1 MLPQGVVS
9 VSYNTTLSATGGVV
23 PYAWNVASGNL
34 PPGLTLS
41 TTGVLSGTPTA
52 SGGFSF
58 GVSVSDSQ
66 QPPSMVTHNFSLAIA
81 PPLEITTTSLPNG
94 SPNVFYSVTLG
105 GTGAFPPYSWTII
118 QGSLPNGLA
127 LSATSGVIS
136 GTPTATG
143 TSSFTVQMSDSETP
157 AATATAALSIVIT
170 PPPPR
175 NAALYISQSGG
186 NPATDQAGL
195 QIQSNG
201 SLTLLPSSPEA
212 AVNGSSFGSS
222 PTLPLLFLLGGNSTL
237 DSVLINP
244 GYSLT
249 SYSSAPLAGNLSQY
263 ALPVVDPTGSN
274 LYLPGPI
281 NSSGTLGVTI
291 FPGNGSL
298 QSLGTITFPNSTRL
312 SRMAFTPDGT
322 QAFISAGTANEGSI
336 LSYSRASDGTLTLA
350 ATYALPPNTGAGLL
364 TVSADGKYLADSEV
378 QIYSIASDGTLTPVL
393 SQPFT
398 VTFGGSPI
406 QIFDLAWDPS
416 GSYLFVATG
425 APLFEG
431 GLGVLSF
438 SGSTLTETVP
448 QTGGPVG
455 RIQQTGSFVYAL
467 GVCFNLCEGGPYD
480 IFGFDF
486 QNGQLNPLPGSP
498 YPYGNG
504 GDMVI
509 Y

>member
-1 MLPQGVVS
+1 M
-9 VSYNTTLSATGGVV
+9 
-23 PYAWNVASGNL
+23 
-34 PPGLTLS
+34 
-41 TTGVLSGTPTA
+41 SGTPTA
-52 SGGFSF
+52 AGGFSF
-58 GVSVSDSQ
+58 NVAVADSEH
-66 QPPSMVTHNFSLAIA
+66 PPSVANRNFSLTIIPA
-81 PPLEITTTSLPNG
+81 PQITTTSLPNG
-94 SPNVFYSVTLG
+94 SIGVFYSATLAAAG
-105 GTGAFPPYSWTII
+105 GIPPYSWTIM
-118 QGSLPNGLA
+118 QGSLPSGITLN
-127 LSATSGVIS
+127 ATSGVIS
-136 GTPTATG
+136 GTPTSAG
-143 TSSFTVQMSDSETP
+143 TSSFTVQVSDSETP
-157 AATATAALSIVIT
+157 AMTATASLSIVIT
-170 PPPPR
+170 LPPAR
-175 NAALYISQSGG
+175 NAALYTSMSGG

-212 AVNGSSFGSS
+212 AVNGSSFGPS

-237 DSVLINP
+237 DSLLVNP
-244 GYSLT
+244 DYSLT
-249 SYSSAPLAGNLSQY
+249 SYSSAPLAGNLSLY

-291 FPGNGSL
+291 LPGNGSL
-298 QSLGTITFPNSTRL
+298 QSLGTIPLPNSTGL

-322 QAFISAGTANEGSI
+322 LAFISAGTATEGSI

-406 QIFDLAWDPS
+406 QIYDLAWDPS

-455 RIQQTGSFVYAL
+455 RIQQTGSFVYGLA
-467 GVCFNLCEGGPYD
+467 VCIDLCDGGPYGVL
-480 IFGFDF
+480 GFDF
-486 QNGQLNPLPGSP
+486 QNGQLTPLPGSP
-498 YPYGNG
+498 YQYGND